1 MDIFQ
6 LLFNGL
12 AVGSIIALA
21 AIGLTLTLG
30 ILRISNFAH
39 GDLMTLGGYLAFF
52 FNSLG
57 LNLWLA
63 ILIGA
68 LATVLL
74 ILISEFLIWQPMRE
88 RKASSTTLTVIS
100 IGLAL
105 FIRNSILLFWGGNN
119 QRYNVPLMQAI
130 SLGNLKIEASR
141 VVVIFLALAIVVA
154 LHFMLQKTKMG
165 KAMRAVADNI
175 DLAGV
180 SGINVKAVILWTWL
194 CTGIITAFSG
204 SLYGLIVGALR
215 PDMGWFLIMPIFAA
229 VILGGIGNPYGAVAG
244 GLIIGIA
251 QEVSIIW
258 LGSNYKLAVA
268 LVIMI
273 VILLFR
279 PQGLFKGA

>member
-68 LATVLL
+68 LAAVLL

-119 QRYNVPLMQAI
+119 QRYNIPLMQAI

-141 VVVIFLALAIVVA
+141 VLVIFLALAIVVA

-244 GLIIGIA
+244 GIIIGIA

>member
-74 ILISEFLIWQPMRE
+74 ILVSEFLIWQPMRE

-119 QRYNVPLMQAI
+119 QRYNIPLMQAI

-141 VVVIFLALAIVVA
+141 VLVIFLALAIVVA

-244 GLIIGIA
+244 GIIIGIA

>member
-68 LATVLL
+68 LAAVLL

-105 FIRNSILLFWGGNN
+105 FIRNGILLFWGGNN

-141 VVVIFLALAIVVA
+141 VLVIFLALAIVVA

-244 GLIIGIA
+244 GIIIGIA

>member
-1 MDIFQ
+1 MNIFQ

-74 ILISEFLIWQPMRE
+74 ILTSEFLIWQPMRE

-119 QRYNVPLMQAI
+119 QRYNIPLMQAI

-141 VVVIFLALAIVVA
+141 VLVIFLALAIVVA

-244 GLIIGIA
+244 GIIIGIA

-258 LGSNYKLAVA
+258 LGTDYKLAVA

-273 VILLFR
+273 AILLFR

>member
-141 VVVIFLALAIVVA
+141 VLVIFLALAIVVA

-244 GLIIGIA
+244 GIIIGIA

>member
-68 LATVLL
+68 LAAVLL

-119 QRYNVPLMQAI
+119 QRYNIPLMQAI

-244 GLIIGIA
+244 GIIIGIA

>member
-119 QRYNVPLMQAI
+119 QRYNIPLMQAI

-141 VVVIFLALAIVVA
+141 VLVIFLALAIVVA

-244 GLIIGIA
+244 GIIIGIA

>member
-1 MDIFQ
+1 MNIFQ

-119 QRYNVPLMQAI
+119 QRYNIPLMQAI

-141 VVVIFLALAIVVA
+141 VLVIFLALAIVVA

-244 GLIIGIA
+244 GIIIGIA

>member
-1 MDIFQ
+1 MNIFQ

-74 ILISEFLIWQPMRE
+74 ILTSEFLIWKPMRE

-119 QRYNVPLMQAI
+119 QRYNIPLMQAI

-141 VVVIFLALAIVVA
+141 VLVIFLALAIVVA

-244 GLIIGIA
+244 GIIIGIA

-258 LGSNYKLAVA
+258 LGTDYKLAVA

-273 VILLFR
+273 AILLFR

>member
-1 MDIFQ
+1 
-6 LLFNGL
+6 LFNGL

-119 QRYNVPLMQAI
+119 QRYNIPLMQAI

-244 GLIIGIA
+244 GIIIGIA